1 MENPDHNE
9 YSWRPAIRDY
19 SFWQERSPLRSVV
32 DDQVLPTQADSVIV
46 GAGYSGLSVA
56 LHLARA
62 GRDVVVLEKDRPG
75 EHASTLNFGACGR
88 TIRHKFTKVASD
100 YGLETAIRIFREA
113 KAWLDYTVDF
123 IDREQIDCG
132 FTQAGRVYGAHT
144 PEAFMAMARDLE
156 YQQQHMPVDSVMI
169 SRLEQKNEVCSD
181 DFFGV
186 QLLNDVGHLDP
197 GRYHAGLL
205 QRALDSGVRV
215 YSGCRADAFEC
226 GREGYGVRT
235 NHGHIRSKE
244 LILCTNAQTLGEDPL
259 LKKFRRRL
267 IPVHCWSVVTEPLD
281 DQIIRQALPSERMQ
295 LETILLYTAVRVI
308 DPDRRIL
315 VCAQHLYDHENVQT
329 AAAAGLD
336 QAAERMPVLKDVR
349 ADYCWYGQFAM
360 TFDWLPHLG
369 TDPTTGIHY
378 LIGLVG
384 TGVPASGY
392 LGWKLANRILGNS
405 EGETV
410 FADRPF
416 PARPFYN
423 GNPAWVLPAV
433 REYYRFRDLRAWKK
447 ALKKDPYSR

>member
-1 MENPDHNE
+1 MKYPDRSND
-9 YSWRPAIRDY
+9 SSRPAIHEY
-19 SFWQERSPLRSVV
+19 PFWRERSPLRSVV
-32 DDQVLPTQADSVIV
+32 DGEVLPAQADTVIV

-100 YGLETAIRIFREA
+100 HGLETAIRIFSEA

-132 FTQAGRVYGAHT
+132 FTRAGRVYGAHT
-144 PEAFMAMARDLE
+144 PEAFTAMAEDLE
-156 YQQQHMPVDSVMI
+156 YQQRHMPVDSVMI
-169 SRLEQKNEVCSD
+169 PRHEQQNEVSSD

-205 QRALDSGVRV
+205 RCALDSGVRV
-215 YSGCRADAFEC
+215 YSGCRAEAFACSRGGYDA
-226 GREGYGVRT
+226 RT
-235 NHGHIRSKE
+235 TRGSIHSKE
-244 LILCTNAQTLGEDPL
+244 LILCTNAQTLGADPV

-281 DQIIRQALPSERMQ
+281 DQSIRQALPSERMQ
-295 LETILLYTAVRVI
+295 LETVLFYTAVRVVN
-308 DPDRRIL
+308 PDRRIL
-315 VCAQHLYDHENVQT
+315 VCAQHLYDHQDTQT
-329 AAAAGLD
+329 AALAVLD
-336 QAAERMPVLKDVR
+336 QAAERMPVLKDIR

-369 TDPTTGIHY
+369 TDPATGIHY

-405 EGETV
+405 EAETV

-416 PARPFYN
+416 PTRPFYN

-433 REYYRFRDLRAWKK
+433 REFYRFRDQRAWRR
-447 ALKKDPYSR
+447 ALVKDPRPR

>member
-1 MENPDHNE
+1 MASRDHKVH
-9 YSWRPAIRDY
+9 SRPSTIREY
-19 SFWQERSPLRSVV
+19 SFWRERSPLRSVLH
-32 DDQVLPTQADSVIV
+32 DEVLPAKADVVIV

-88 TIRHKFTKVASD
+88 TIRHKFTQVAGD

-113 KAWLDYTVDF
+113 KAWLDYTVEF
-123 IDREQIDCG
+123 IEREQIDCG
-132 FTQAGRVYGAHT
+132 FTRAGRVYGAHT
-144 PEAFMAMARDLE
+144 PEAYTAMAKDLE
-156 YQQQHMPVDSVMI
+156 YQQRHMPVDSVMI
-169 SRLEQKNEVCSD
+169 PRDEQKNEVSSD

-215 YSGCRADAFEC
+215 YSGCRAEAFEC
-226 GREGYGVRT
+226 NRGGYVAKTTRGPI
-235 NHGHIRSKE
+235 HSKE
-244 LILCTNAQTLGEDPL
+244 LILCTNAETFGSDPV

-267 IPVHCWSVVTEPLD
+267 IPIHCWSVVTEPLD
-281 DQIIRQALPSERMQ
+281 DRRIRQALPSERLQ
-295 LETILLYTAVRVI
+295 LETVLLYTAVRVI
-308 DPDRRIL
+308 DPDRRLLI
-315 VCAQHLYDHENVQT
+315 CAQHLYNHTDVPT
-329 AAAAGLD
+329 AAVAVLR
-336 QAAERMPVLKDVR
+336 QASERMPSLKDVR

-369 TDPTTGIHY
+369 TDPATGIHY

-392 LGWKLANRILGNS
+392 LGWKLANRILGNP

-416 PARPFYN
+416 PSRPFYN
-423 GNPAWVLPAV
+423 GNPAWVLPAA
-433 REYYRFRDLRAWKK
+433 REYYRFKDLRAWKK
-447 ALKKDPYSR
+447 ALAKSSHAR